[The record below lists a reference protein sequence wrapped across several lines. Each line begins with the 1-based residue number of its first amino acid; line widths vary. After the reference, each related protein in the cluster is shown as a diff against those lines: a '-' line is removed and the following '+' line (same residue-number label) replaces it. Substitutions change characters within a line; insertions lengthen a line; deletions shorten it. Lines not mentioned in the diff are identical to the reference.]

1 MRFLLCAKA
10 LYPSTAYNS
19 FNYCTCVCQWL
30 SVHCWR
36 LFFIYITI
44 REFKCKTT
52 MPQLVIF
59 KFARFLHSTNHSI
72 LLQSKN
78 TSRIIKKKLNVIL
91 NNNNNDSER
100 LNLWMKQYTIQSTNN
115 NRSLLCATLR
125 LLILYFIDVNDL
137 VFVEMRRPSA
147 GGSMFNETQVRRTWN
162 TK

>member
-72 LLQSKN
+72 LLHSKN
-78 TSRIIKKKLNVIL
+78 TSRIIKKKLNVQCYNKITTTMTSSVL
-91 NNNNNDSER
+91 TFEWNNIRYNQQITTDR
-100 LNLWMKQYTIQSTNN
+100 YYVLHYD
-115 NRSLLCATLR
+115 
-125 LLILYFIDVNDL
+125 Y
-137 VFVEMRRPSA
+137 
-147 GGSMFNETQVRRTWN
+147 
-162 TK
+162 

>member
-78 TSRIIKKKLNVIL
+78 TSRIIKKKLNVQCYNKITTTMTSSVL
-91 NNNNNDSER
+91 TFEWNNIRYNQQTTTDQIVI
-100 LNLWMKQYTIQSTNN
+100 MCYITIIN
-115 NRSLLCATLR
+115 
-125 LLILYFIDVNDL
+125 FI
-137 VFVEMRRPSA
+137 FY
-147 GGSMFNETQVRRTWN
+147 WC
-162 TK
+162 